1 VGLPNAIRSA
11 IRSIDNQQPIAKIRP
26 FADWIAESM
35 ASQRFSVILLTV
47 FSCVAVVLAAIG
59 VYGVTA
65 YSVAQRRG
73 EIGIRIALGAQTSHV
88 VRLVLVRAGRLIAV
102 GVGTGL
108 LCGAVLTHFLASVLF
123 GAGSYDPLTLT
134 AVVAFLTF
142 VAVVACLLPSLRA
155 ARVDPMTAMRTD
167 QV

>member
-1 VGLPNAIRSA
+1 
-11 IRSIDNQQPIAKIRP
+11 
-26 FADWIAESM
+26 
-35 ASQRFSVILLTV
+35 
-47 FSCVAVVLAAIG
+47 
-59 VYGVTA
+59 
-65 YSVAQRRG
+65 
-73 EIGIRIALGAQTSHV
+73 
-88 VRLVLVRAGRLIAV
+88 VRAGRLIAV

>member
-1 VGLPNAIRSA
+1 
-11 IRSIDNQQPIAKIRP
+11 
-26 FADWIAESM
+26 M
-35 ASQRFSVILLTV
+35 ILLTV

-108 LCGAVLTHFLASVLF
+108 LCGALLTHFLATVVL

-134 AVVAFLTF
+134 AVVAFLIF

-167 QV
+167 QI